1 VTALTLV
8 LLSQISAS
16 AIVARVKENEAR
28 VKDLQAVVRIEI
40 LAEGETKTRV
50 FRLSLLRESEG
61 VGYRARV
68 RLREPAEMEGTEFLI
83 HAERGKRN
91 RQWAYFPDLDLVRE
105 IEGKNEDDPFLGS
118 DITYADLGGGAHL
131 DDLHHRLLG
140 EEMVAGEPCYVMEG
154 VPKHRVAY
162 GKLRGFIR
170 KRDFVVAKA
179 DFFGES
185 GELLKEALLSDVR
198 ELGGALLAH
207 RIEVRRPSEDRRT
220 LLTFEEVRVNGGL
233 APLDF
238 TREALGKD
246 SGLGKNDAQ
255 PARGEREWR

>member
-1 VTALTLV
+1 MTALALI
-8 LLSQISAS
+8 LFSQISAG
-16 AIVARVKENEAR
+16 AIVAHVKENEGKVR
-28 VKDLQAVVRIEI
+28 DLQAVVRIDI
-40 LAEGETKTRV
+40 AAGGETKRRV
-50 FRLSLLRESEG
+50 FDFSLLREREG

-68 RLREPAEMEGTEFLI
+68 RMREPPEMEGTEFLI

-105 IEGKNEDDPFLGS
+105 IEGRSEDDPFLGS

-131 DDLHHRLLG
+131 DDLHHRLVG
-140 EEMVAGEPCYVMEG
+140 EDLVSSEPCYVMEG

-179 DFFGES
+179 DFFGQE

-207 RIEVRRPSEDRRT
+207 RIEVVRASEDRRT
-220 LLTFEEVRVNGGL
+220 VLTFDDVRVNLGL
-233 APLDF
+233 DPASF
-238 TREALGKD
+238 AREALGKD
-246 SGLGKNDAQ
+246 
-255 PARGEREWR
+255 